1 MRIWE
6 WKGLRKSKPVQND
19 FSQEAVTCC
28 GAPCT
33 AFFTDSWF
41 LTVKKGTNHMK
52 LHKTRWIA
60 HAAMIAAI
68 YIIVTWLFAPFGFGE
83 IQVRISE
90 ALTIL
95 PAFTPAAVPGLFV
108 GCLIGNILGGAI
120 LPDIIFGSLAT
131 LIGAVL
137 VYRMRDKHSFLLP
150 LPPILSNTLI
160 VPFVL
165 RYGYGVALPLP
176 LLMFSIGIGELI
188 SCGVLGMI
196 LHRALSRYRNTLFHS
211 GQNQ

>member
-1 MRIWE
+1 
-6 WKGLRKSKPVQND
+6 
-19 FSQEAVTCC
+19 
-28 GAPCT
+28 
-33 AFFTDSWF
+33 
-41 LTVKKGTNHMK
+41 MK

-60 HAAMIAAI
+60 HASMIAAI

-120 LPDIIFGSLAT
+120 LPDIIFGSIAT
-131 LIGAVL
+131 LLGACFTYL
-137 VYRMRDKHSFLLP
+137 LRNRNKFLAP
-150 LPPILSNTLI
+150 LPPIISNILI

-165 RYGYGVALPLP
+165 HYGYQVPLP
-176 LLMFSIGIGELI
+176 IPFLMGTVGIGEVI
-188 SCGVLGMI
+188 SCGILGMI
-196 LHRALSRYRNTLFHS
+196 VYTILDKHRVAIFRTAA
-211 GQNQ
+211 